1 MTHLTNNEFILI
13 EHINKL
19 DPFEMMQFEDP
30 YIYLKEVKLIL
41 NTKYIASGK
50 IKDIFKIGYSTII
63 NENSAKEIY
72 SFLLMNNLNLK

>member
-1 MTHLTNNEFILI
+1 MIHLTNNEFILI
-13 EHINKL
+13 EHINKF
-19 DPFEMMQFEDP
+19 DPFEMMQFGDP

-41 NTKYIASGK
+41 NTKNITTGK
-50 IKDIFKIGYSTII
+50 IKDIFQIGYNTII